1 MRLIQL
7 LGTTIIGS
15 MTLTACSSSPE
26 PTPVP
31 KKVEPVKVAAKLN
44 PATPLKGQLNLK
56 KQSATFTP
64 CGGETQYWVE
74 LSASDRQLLQ
84 GFAKPSQAYVEFS
97 ARFDNVSKQAPQ
109 ADYPAKVIPL
119 EWQYV
124 AAEGLGCQK
133 EIDELSA
140 WGNEP
145 DWHIDIQANQIKFST
160 PSSSVSKTIS
170 RSGID
175 QGLHY
180 WQSSDELLLE
190 VTQQRCLGTM
200 VNSVY
205 SYSAKFSYQGK
216 NYQGC
221 ARRPFTQDI
230 AALAGYYQVKLP
242 TASGSGR
249 VVDLSLKPDF
259 SAELQTTY
267 LEPQKSFT
275 EKGYWFP
282 INNKQLSFTVSQSG
296 QKQVKSSMLFNWD
309 GRILQL
315 QNPAS
320 HQQGNVGLNMI
331 KMSGPAVASSS
342 PNNSYTARSFEP
354 ATLLASSDY
363 DPQVEAALK
372 HYFKLHRTELNG
384 TKYQWWKFDLN
395 GDGQDE
401 IISYVDWC
409 GSGGCSLLI
418 FEGKDNRWRFLSKT
432 TLVRTPFYLA
442 RSSHAHWQD
451 LLLEVSGGGVQAGL
465 RLLRFD
471 GLSYPLNPS
480 MQPEAPQPAPL
491 SGVTFHA
498 EAFGQGA
505 GRALK

>member
-1 MRLIQL
+1 MRLLQL
-7 LGTTIIGS
+7 LGTAIIGS
-15 MTLTACSSSPE
+15 ITLAACSSSPK
-26 PTPVP
+26 PTPAP
-31 KKVEPVKVAAKLN
+31 KKVEPVKVAVKLN
-44 PATPLKGQLNLK
+44 PATPLKGQLSLK
-56 KQSATFTP
+56 QQTAIFTP
-64 CGGETQYWVE
+64 CGGDTQYWVE

-84 GFAKPSQAYVEFS
+84 GFAKPSQGYAEFS

-124 AAEGLGCQK
+124 AAEGPGCQK

-180 WQSSDELLLE
+180 WQSGDELLLE
-190 VTQQRCLGTM
+190 VQQQRCLGSM

-205 SYSAKFSYQGK
+205 SYTAKLNYKGK
-216 NYQGC
+216 SYQGC

-249 VVDLSLKPDF
+249 VVDLSLNSDF
-259 SAELQTTY
+259 SAELHSSY
-267 LEPQKSFT
+267 LEQDKTFT

-282 INNKQLSFTVSQSG
+282 VNDKQLMFTVSQSR
-296 QKQVKSSMLFNWD
+296 QQQIKSSMVFNWD
-309 GRILQL
+309 GRLLKL
-315 QNPAS
+315 QNPEQ
-320 HQQGNVGLNMI
+320 HQQGSVGLNMM
-331 KMSGPAVASSS
+331 KMSGPAVAVTS
-342 PNNSYTARSFEP
+342 PANSYTERSFEP
-354 ATLLASSDY
+354 ASLIASSDY

-401 IISYVDWC
+401 IITYVDWC

-418 FEGKDNRWRFLSKT
+418 FEGHNNGWRFLSKT
-432 TLVRTPFYLA
+432 TLVRSPFFLA
-442 RSSHAHWQD
+442 SSSHARWQD
-451 LLLEVSGGGVQAGL
+451 LLLEVSGGGAKASL

-480 MQPEAPQPAPL
+480 LQPEAPQPAPL